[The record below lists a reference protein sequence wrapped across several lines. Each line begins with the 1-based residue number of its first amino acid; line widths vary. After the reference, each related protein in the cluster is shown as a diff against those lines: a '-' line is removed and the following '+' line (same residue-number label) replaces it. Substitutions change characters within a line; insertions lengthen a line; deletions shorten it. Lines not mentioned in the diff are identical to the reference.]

1 MIIYYSYIN
10 NKKAPIGTPSPTY
23 ICKKCGKSGHFIQ
36 NCPVEPGVTFLLT
49 FNDETSFSLL
59 KL

>member
-49 FNDETSFSLL
+49 FNDETSFL
-59 KL
+59 